1 MIRPLKHTAIAVVLA
16 GAVVTKDVP
25 PYAIVGGVP
34 AKIIKYRYDEETID
48 FLLRAKWWDKPVEEI
63 NAMIPVLT
71 NSDLDLVKKELKK
84 RMSDE

>member
-1 MIRPLKHTAIAVVLA
+1 MILR
-16 GAVVTKDVP
+16 
-25 PYAIVGGVP
+25 VP
-34 AKIIKYRYDEETID
+34 AKQLRCRFDEELTE
-48 FLLRAKWWDKPVEEI
+48 LLLKFKWWDKPVEEI